1 MQRSHLPAFPPEPGG
16 RRERGWRPSSEPS
29 FPEKPLSLFVLAP
42 PRPSHAL
49 LKLPSSGPRGS
60 GSLGKSPL
68 PSLSHC
74 SWGQGNKAKSQ
85 AVVGSPSV
93 FPREAE
99 GQRVVR
105 PAAQLPPL
113 QSPSQSSLLTHFLT
127 TQLTPS
133 PGSTRLLFS
142 TSLMAVSRHPS
153 MLSQEWSVNKWGRA
167 SCVQKTNKTLP
178 RSSGTEEG
186 LAGSSRW
193 RGSTGLHLE
202 EALSS
207 PHTQVL
213 KQDRPAE
220 FPGSPVVRTPSSQ
233 CQGSGLNPWSGI
245 PQAAW

>member
-1 MQRSHLPAFPPEPGG
+1 MGCHCLLQMEYYSAIKKNEIMPFSATHHGSQHSFIHTYENRSVSDSLQPA
-16 RRERGWRPSSEPS
+16 
-29 FPEKPLSLFVLAP
+29 
-42 PRPSHAL
+42 HAV

-60 GSLGKSPL
+60 GSPGKSPL

-127 TQLTPS
+127 TQPTPS

-167 SCVQKTNKTLP
+167 SCVQKNK
-178 RSSGTEEG
+178 
-186 LAGSSRW
+186 
-193 RGSTGLHLE
+193 
-202 EALSS
+202 
-207 PHTQVL
+207 Q
-213 KQDRPAE
+213 
-220 FPGSPVVRTPSSQ
+220 
-233 CQGSGLNPWSGI
+233 NP
-245 PQAAW
+245 P